1 MIASQPQPQ
10 ANPGNPQRQS
20 FARRFL
26 AKPFGVGAAAFLLLL
41 ILACLFAPLIAPYNP
56 ATQDLA
62 NVLSGPTAHH
72 LLGTDT
78 LGRDVLSRLLYGGRR
93 SLLSVAEGL
102 LVVLALGVPLGL
114 AAGYRG
120 GGADRALSRGAEM
133 IMAIPPIIIILVV
146 LAVVPGN
153 ENAAMLV
160 FGLLGAPSML
170 RVVRGATLKVR
181 EETYVTAGRL
191 SGLSAPQVVC
201 RHVLPR
207 VTGPIIVQASI
218 FAAYALLFETGLA
231 YLGLTASS
239 ATPTW
244 GGMVAEASTVIE
256 QQEWLLIPSG
266 VLIALTILAF
276 GMLGDAVRDAAAM
289 DDAAVPRRRRR
300 PGQAQAG
307 TGPAGTASADLLPAN
322 PLAAQQLLCG
332 PAPARVVPPDTG
344 PANTVPPDTGPGP
357 RVAAPDVSPVDAAAL
372 LSVRGL
378 SVTRH
383 DPSGGQTLVVE
394 SVSLDVFPG
403 ESVGLVGESGCGK
416 TITALAV
423 LRLLPPNLAVSAG
436 QAQWLGTQRSGA
448 RGGGRD
454 LLTLGDRAF
463 DQLRGS
469 ALGYVSQEPQASL
482 DPSFPVG
489 SQLAEVVRRHDRVSR
504 QAAKAR
510 VLELLHQVEL
520 PDPKRAARS
529 YPHELS
535 GGMAQR
541 VALAVAL
548 AGRPKLL
555 IADEPTT
562 ALDVTVQ
569 AEMLALLRRLQRE
582 TDMAILLITH
592 DWGVVADLCDRTIV
606 MYAGQVVERGGV
618 QDLFD
623 RPLHPYTVGLL
634 RSHPS
639 LARAGEPINALPG
652 RVVPPG
658 ASPGCRFAPRCDRA
672 DEACRS
678 APILLT
684 QHTASRQARCV
695 HIEQRQ
701 PDEVSAR

>member
-1 MIASQPQPQ
+1 VTA
-10 ANPGNPQRQS
+10 ANSTADKGTADKGSAAPRS
-20 FARRFL
+20 FTRRFL
-26 AKPFGVGAAAFLLLL
+26 THPAGAGAAAFLLLL
-41 ILACLFAPLIAPYNP
+41 TLACIAAPLIAPDNP
-56 ATQDLA
+56 QTQDLA
-62 NVLSGPTAHH
+62 STLSGPTAHH
-72 LLGTDT
+72 WLGTDS

-102 LVVLALGVPLGL
+102 AVVLVLGVPLGL

-120 GGADRALSRGAEM
+120 GGADRALSRTAEM
-133 IMAIPPIIIILVV
+133 VMAIPPIIIILVV

-191 SGLSAPQVVC
+191 SGLSALQVVR

-207 VTGPIIVQASI
+207 VAGPIIVQGSI

-239 ATPTW
+239 ASPTW

-266 VLIALTILAF
+266 VLIAITILAF
-276 GMLGDAVRDAAAM
+276 GLLGDAVRDAAAM
-289 DDAAVPRRRRR
+289 DDGAPPRRRKARGADKTGGARQTGGAEAAR
-300 PGQAQAG
+300 PDR
-307 TGPAGTASADLLPAN
+307 S
-322 PLAAQQLLCG
+322 
-332 PAPARVVPPDTG
+332 PAPTADP
-344 PANTVPPDTGPGP
+344 
-357 RVAAPDVSPVDAAAL
+357 AAL

-378 SVTRH
+378 SVARQAP
-383 DPSGGQTLVVE
+383 DGLTLVVD
-394 SVSLDVFPG
+394 SVSFDVFPG
-403 ESVGLVGESGCGK
+403 ETVGLVGESGCGK
-416 TITALAV
+416 TVTALAV
-423 LRLLPPNLAVSAG
+423 LRLLPPALAVTGG
-436 QAQWLGTQRSGA
+436 QARWDGT
-448 RGGGRD
+448 D
-454 LLTLGDRAF
+454 LIGLAGRAF

-482 DPSFPVG
+482 DPSFLIG
-489 SQLAEVVRRHDRVSR
+489 SQLTEVVRRHDHLGRR
-504 QAAKAR
+504 AARGRA
-510 VLELLHQVEL
+510 LELLRQVEL
-520 PDPKRAARS
+520 PDPERTARS

-541 VALAVAL
+541 VGLALAL

-582 TDMAILLITH
+582 TGMAILLITH
-592 DWGVVADLCDRTIV
+592 DWGVVADICDRTMV

-618 QDLFD
+618 QELFD
-623 RPLHPYTVGLL
+623 RPLHPYTMGLL
-634 RSHPS
+634 KSHPS
-639 LARAGEPINALPG
+639 LARAGQPISARPG

-658 ASPGCRFAPRCDRA
+658 AWPSGCRFAPRCGLA
-672 DEACRS
+672 DDACRS
-678 APILLT
+678 GPVPLAR
-684 QHTASRQARCV
+684 HGGGRQARCV
-695 HIEQRQ
+695 HTELLQ
-701 PDEVSAR
+701 PDAPATR

>member
-1 MIASQPQPQ
+1 MSAVQPPPQ
-10 ANPGNPQRQS
+10 AQAHPGTAQRHS

-26 AKPFGVGAAAFLLLL
+26 GQPAGVSAATFLLLL
-41 ILACLFAPLIAPYNP
+41 VVACAAAPLIAPDNP
-56 ATQDLA
+56 GTQDLL
-62 NVLSGPTAHH
+62 NVLSGPSAHH

-93 SLLSVAEGL
+93 SLLSVAEGVA
-102 LVVLALGVPLGL
+102 VVLALGVPLGL

-133 IMAIPPIIIILVV
+133 VMAIPPIIIILVV
-146 LAVVPGN
+146 LAVIPGN

-181 EETYVTAGRL
+181 EEPYVTAGRL
-191 SGLSAPQVVC
+191 VGLSPLQVVR

-239 ATPTW
+239 STPTW

-266 VLIALTILAF
+266 VVIAVTILAF
-276 GMLGDAVRDAAAM
+276 GLLGDAVRDAAAM
-289 DDAAVPRRRRR
+289 EDAAPAPVRRRALSRDAALLSVR
-300 PGQAQAG
+300 EPG
-307 TGPAGTASADLLPAN
+307 TP
-322 PLAAQQLLCG
+322 AAQ
-332 PAPARVVPPDTG
+332 PEA
-344 PANTVPPDTGPGP
+344 
-357 RVAAPDVSPVDAAAL
+357 SPVADAAL

-383 DPSGGQTLVVE
+383 GQAGGTLVVD
-394 SVSLDVFPG
+394 SVNFDVFPG
-403 ESVGLVGESGCGK
+403 ETVGLVGESGCGK
-416 TITALAV
+416 TVTALAI
-423 LRLLPPNLAVSAG
+423 LRLLPGSLAVTGG
-436 QAQWLGTQRSGA
+436 QAQWAGS
-448 RGGGRD
+448 D
-454 LLTLGDRAF
+454 LLRMPDRAF
-463 DQLRGS
+463 GRLRGS
-469 ALGYVSQEPQASL
+469 ALAYVSQEPQASL
-482 DPSFPVG
+482 DPCFTVG
-489 SQLAEVVRRHDRVSR
+489 SQLSEVIRRHDRVSR
-504 QAAKAR
+504 SAARTRAAD
-510 VLELLHQVEL
+510 LLRMVEL
-520 PDPKRAARS
+520 PDPPRTARS

-541 VALAVAL
+541 VALALAL

-569 AEMLALLRRLQRE
+569 AELLALLRRLQRE
-582 TDMAILLITH
+582 TGMAILLITH
-592 DWGVVADLCDRTIV
+592 DWGVVADICDRTMV
-606 MYAGQVVERGGV
+606 MYAGQVVERGEA

-623 RPLHPYTVGLL
+623 RPLHPYTLGLL

-639 LARAGEPINALPG
+639 LARAGQPITALSG
-652 RVVPPG
+652 RVVQPG
-658 ASPGCRFAPRCDRA
+658 AWPAGCRFAPRCGFA
-672 DEACRS
+672 DEACQ
-678 APILLT
+678 AGPVLLT
-684 QHTASRQARCV
+684 EHAAGRQARCL
-695 HIEQRQ
+695 HTEQVVR
-701 PDEVSAR
+701 DEVNA

>member
-1 MIASQPQPQ
+1 MSAFQPAQPPDTP
-10 ANPGNPQRQS
+10 AAVAPRS

-26 AKPFGVGAAAFLLLL
+26 THPAGVGAASFLLLL
-41 ILACLFAPLIAPYNP
+41 ILACVAAPLIAPYNP
-56 ATQDLA
+56 QTQDLA
-62 NVLSGPTAHH
+62 TTLSGPTAHH
-72 LLGTDT
+72 WLGTDS

-102 LVVLALGVPLGL
+102 AVILVLGVPFGL

-120 GGADRALSRGAEM
+120 GGADRALSRTAEM
-133 IMAIPPIIIILVV
+133 VMAIPPIIIILVV
-146 LAVVPGN
+146 LAVLPGN

-191 SGLSAPQVVC
+191 SGLSARQVVR
-201 RHVLPR
+201 RHILPR
-207 VTGPIIVQASI
+207 VAGPIIVQASI

-239 ATPTW
+239 SIPTW

-276 GMLGDAVRDAAAM
+276 GLLGDAVRDAAAM
-289 DDAAVPRRRRR
+289 DS
-300 PGQAQAG
+300 G
-307 TGPAGTASADLLPAN
+307 
-322 PLAAQQLLCG
+322 
-332 PAPARVVPPDTG
+332 APARRRQPRPHGALEATGADDAAARPARAEAG
-344 PANTVPPDTGPGP
+344 PADT
-357 RVAAPDVSPVDAAAL
+357 AAL

-378 SVTRH
+378 SVARQA
-383 DPSGGQTLVVE
+383 PGGQTLVVD
-394 SVSLDVFPG
+394 SVSFDVFPG
-403 ESVGLVGESGCGK
+403 ETVGLVGESGCGK
-416 TITALAV
+416 TVTALSV
-423 LRLLPPNLAVSAG
+423 LRLLPPGLAVTGG
-436 QAQWLGTQRSGA
+436 QAQWAGD
-448 RGGGRD
+448 D
-454 LLTLGDRAF
+454 LTGLPDRAF
-463 DQLRGS
+463 DRLRGS

-482 DPSFPVG
+482 DPSFPIG
-489 SQLAEVVRRHDRVSR
+489 SQLTEVVRRHDKLPRR
-504 QAAKAR
+504 AARAR
-510 VLELLHQVEL
+510 VLELLTQVEL
-520 PDPKRAARS
+520 PDPDRVVRS

-541 VALAVAL
+541 VGLALAL
-548 AGRPKLL
+548 AGRPRLL

-569 AEMLALLRRLQRE
+569 AEMLALLRRLQRD
-582 TDMAILLITH
+582 TGMAILLITH
-592 DWGVVADLCDRTIV
+592 DWGVVADICDRTIV

-623 RPLHPYTVGLL
+623 TPLHPYTLGLL

-639 LARAGEPINALPG
+639 LARAGQPIDALPG

-658 ASPGCRFAPRCDRA
+658 SWPAGCRFAPRCGFA
-672 DEACRS
+672 DDACRS
-678 APILLT
+678 GPIQLAE
-684 QHTASRQARCV
+684 HGASRQARCV
-695 HIEQRQ
+695 HTERVQ
-701 PDEVSAR
+701 PDEVTAR

>member
-1 MIASQPQPQ
+1 MTAVQPLPQ
-10 ANPGNPQRQS
+10 ARPVTAQRNS
-20 FARRFL
+20 FARRFM
-26 AKPFGVGAAAFLLLL
+26 ARPAGVGAAVFLLLL
-41 ILACLFAPLIAPYNP
+41 TLACVAAPLIAPANP
-56 ATQDLA
+56 ATQDLT

-102 LVVLALGVPLGL
+102 AVVIALGVPLGL

-120 GGADRALSRGAEM
+120 GGADRALSRGTEM
-133 IMAIPPIIIILVV
+133 VMAIPPIIIILVV

-181 EETYVTAGRL
+181 EEPYVTAGRL
-191 SGLSAPQVVC
+191 SGLSPLQVVR

-239 ATPTW
+239 NTPTW

-266 VLIALTILAF
+266 ALIAITILAF
-276 GMLGDAVRDAAAM
+276 GLLGDAVRDAAAM
-289 DDAAVPRRRRR
+289 EDMAAAPRRRAAAARAAASHDS
-300 PGQAQAG
+300 PPAQPEAP
-307 TGPAGTASADLLPAN
+307 PAE
-322 PLAAQQLLCG
+322 
-332 PAPARVVPPDTG
+332 
-344 PANTVPPDTGPGP
+344 
-357 RVAAPDVSPVDAAAL
+357 AAAL

-378 SVTRH
+378 SVTRAGRAGPAPIV
-383 DPSGGQTLVVE
+383 D
-394 SVSLDVFPG
+394 SVSFDVYPG

-416 TITALAV
+416 TVTALTI
-423 LRLLPPNLAVSAG
+423 LRLLPGNLTVACG
-436 QAQWLGTQRSGA
+436 QAQWAGH
-448 RGGGRD
+448 D
-454 LLTLGDRAF
+454 LLQLPDRAF

-469 ALGYVSQEPQASL
+469 ALGYVSQEPLASL
-482 DPSFPVG
+482 DPSFTVG
-489 SQLAEVVRRHDRVSR
+489 SQLAEVIRRHDRVSR
-504 QAAKAR
+504 SAARAR
-510 VLELLHQVEL
+510 ALELLHQVEL
-520 PDPKRAARS
+520 PDPQRTARA

-541 VALAVAL
+541 VALALAL

-582 TDMAILLITH
+582 TGMAILLITH
-592 DWGVVADLCDRTIV
+592 DWGVVADICDRTIV
-606 MYAGQVVERGGV
+606 MYAGQVVERGGA

-623 RPLHPYTVGLL
+623 RPLHPYTLGLL

-639 LARAGEPINALPG
+639 LARAGQPINGLPG
-652 RVVPPG
+652 RVVQPDDWP
-658 ASPGCRFAPRCDRA
+658 AGCRFAPRCGFA
-672 DEACRS
+672 DDACQTG
-678 APILLT
+678 PILLT
-684 QHTASRQARCV
+684 EHGVGRQARCL
-695 HIEQRQ
+695 HTEQVVL
-701 PDEVSAR
+701 DEVSAR